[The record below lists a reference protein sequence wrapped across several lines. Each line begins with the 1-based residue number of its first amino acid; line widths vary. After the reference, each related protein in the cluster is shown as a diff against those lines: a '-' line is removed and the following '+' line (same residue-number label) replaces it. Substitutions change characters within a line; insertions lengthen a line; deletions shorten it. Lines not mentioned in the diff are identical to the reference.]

1 MHVILWTPHTYIY
14 MAVKLKVEW
23 IKQPS
28 EPAELS
34 SFQLQVFMMLM
45 WSGASSSTMKQV
57 PRMSERARA
66 VLEEQN
72 EQSQKQK
79 GDDKH
84 LKAVMAKKT
93 HTQDQTSSDG
103 KDSMSPF
110 QASTPSLQ
118 DIQRQATVEDIPD
131 DDDDDFF
138 TSRVMTIQ
146 DESDKAESTNDEL
159 STLFHIFMISLADN
173 ARAYDEGLE
182 HTHICIL
189 CTIA

>member
-1 MHVILWTPHTYIY
+1 MHVIPWTPHTYIY

-34 SFQLQVFMMLM
+34 SFQLQVFTIPM
-45 WSGASSSTMKQV
+45 WSGASSSTTKRV
-57 PRMSERARA
+57 PRMSKRARA
-66 VLEEQN
+66 ALEEQN
-72 EQSQKQK
+72 EQSRKQK

-93 HTQDQTSSDG
+93 CTQDQTSSDG
-103 KDSMSPF
+103 KDSMSPS

-118 DIQRQATVEDIPD
+118 DIQHQATVEDIPD

-138 TSRVMTIQ
+138 TSRATTIQ
-146 DESDKAESTNDEL
+146 DESDEAESTNDEL
-159 STLFHIFMISLADN
+159 STLFHIFVISLADN

-182 HTHICIL
+182 RTHICIL
-189 CTIA
+189 CTTA

>member
-1 MHVILWTPHTYIY
+1 MGPGNPHRSQVWVPLGYGYGSTFANTADPHLTHTGSKLISYDICIVMHVIPWTPHTYIY

-34 SFQLQVFMMLM
+34 FFQLQVFTMLM

-57 PRMSERARA
+57 PRMSKRERA

-72 EQSQKQK
+72 QQSRKWK

-84 LKAVMAKKT
+84 LEAVMAKKT

-103 KDSMSPF
+103 KDSMSPS

-118 DIQRQATVEDIPD
+118 DI
-131 DDDDDFF
+131 
-138 TSRVMTIQ
+138 
-146 DESDKAESTNDEL
+146 
-159 STLFHIFMISLADN
+159 
-173 ARAYDEGLE
+173 
-182 HTHICIL
+182 
-189 CTIA
+189 